1 MDFLRKEFS
10 AMLDAWK
17 VQLFDGQNLVKV
29 VGVVLGRGMWHSQR
43 VVWVEKSVGVG
54 PLTLC
59 EQIATVF

>member
-1 MDFLRKEFS
+1 LDFLRKEFS
-10 AMLDAWK
+10 AMLDAW
-17 VQLFDGQNLVKV
+17 KV